1 MNNSIVSLLLI
12 QIILIALNAVF
23 ASAELAVLSVNESK
37 INRLAERGSK
47 KARRL
52 RKLLKEPAKFLSTIQ
67 IAITLSGFLGSAFAA
82 DGFSDPLVDWL
93 VGLGATLS
101 RNTLDILS
109 VIFITLV
116 LSYFTL
122 IFGELVPKRIA
133 MKKSEALALKV
144 SGIVSGISVLFKP
157 IVWLLSVS
165 TNTVLRMLGIDPNET
180 EEQICE
186 EDIRMMVET
195 GGETGAIDKDEQIF
209 IQNVFEFDDLS
220 VGEILTHRTDLTMLW
235 LEDTDE
241 TWEKVI
247 CSSSFSR
254 YPVCDGSP
262 DRVVGVLNAK
272 VYLREKDK
280 SRDNIMCSALEPAY
294 FVPETVKADVL
305 FRNMKQTH
313 NTFAVVLDEYGG
325 LTGVVTIQDLIE
337 KLVGALQEKPSISE
351 TAEPQIKQID
361 CNTWEIS
368 GNAELDEIERA
379 IGVTF
384 DTEYINTFTGYIFDR
399 LKGIP
404 DDGQTN
410 IELKLDNISVT
421 IKEIKDH
428 QAVLA
433 EIKRIDHS
441 IEKETQKWRIII
453 NHPPKNRC
461 GSCKPVQRD

>member
-1 MNNSIVSLLLI
+1 MNNSIISLLLI

-101 RNTLDILS
+101 RNTLDTLS

-165 TNTVLRMLGIDPNET
+165 TNAVLRMLGIDPNET

-195 GGETGAIDKDEQIF
+195 GGETGAIDKDEQTF

-337 KLVGALQEKPSISE
+337 KLVGELQENPSISE
-351 TAEPQIKQID
+351 TAEPQIRQID
-361 CNTWEIS
+361 CDTWEIS

-410 IELKLDNISVT
+410 IELKLDDISVT

-428 QAVLA
+428 QVVLA

-441 IEKETQKWRIII
+441 TEKETQK
-453 NHPPKNRC
+453 
-461 GSCKPVQRD
+461 

>member
-101 RNTLDILS
+101 RNTLDTLS

-337 KLVGALQEKPSISE
+337 KLVGTLQEKPSISE

-428 QAVLA
+428 QVVLA

-441 IEKETQKWRIII
+441 IEKETQK
-453 NHPPKNRC
+453 
-461 GSCKPVQRD
+461 

>member
-101 RNTLDILS
+101 RNTLDTLS

-144 SGIVSGISVLFKP
+144 SGIVSRISVLFKP

-165 TNTVLRMLGIDPNET
+165 TNAVLRMLGIDPNET

-220 VGEILTHRTDLTMLW
+220 IGEILTHRTDLTMLW

-379 IGVTF
+379 IGVSF

-399 LKGIP
+399 LQGIP
-404 DDGQTN
+404 DDGKTN

-421 IKEIKDH
+421 IKEIQDH
-428 QAVLA
+428 QVVLA

-441 IEKETQKWRIII
+441 TEKETQK
-453 NHPPKNRC
+453 
-461 GSCKPVQRD
+461 

>member
-23 ASAELAVLSVNESK
+23 ASAELAVLSVNEAK
-37 INRLAERGSK
+37 INRLADHGSK

-93 VGLGATLS
+93 VGLGVPLS
-101 RNTLDILS
+101 RNTLDTLS

-133 MKKSEALALKV
+133 MKKSEALALEV

-165 TNTVLRMLGIDPNET
+165 TNAVLRMLGINPNET

-195 GGETGAIDKDEQIF
+195 GGETGAIDKDEQNF

-220 VGEILTHRTDLTMLW
+220 VVEILTHRTDLTMLW

-247 CSSSFSR
+247 CNSSFSR

-272 VYLREKDK
+272 IYLREKDK
-280 SRDNIMCSALEPAY
+280 NRDNIMCSALEPAY

-325 LTGVVTIQDLIE
+325 LTGIVTIQDLIE
-337 KLVGALQEKPSISE
+337 ELVGELQENPSISE
-351 TAEPQIKQID
+351 TAEPQIRQLD
-361 CNTWEIS
+361 CDIWEIS

-384 DTEYINTFTGYIFDR
+384 DTEYINTFTGYIFDH

-404 DDGQTN
+404 DDGKTN

-421 IKEIKDH
+421 IKEIRDH
-428 QAVLA
+428 QVVLA
-433 EIKRIDHS
+433 EIKKIDYS
-441 IEKETQKWRIII
+441 TEKETQK
-453 NHPPKNRC
+453 
-461 GSCKPVQRD
+461 

>member
-101 RNTLDILS
+101 RNTLDTLS

-165 TNTVLRMLGIDPNET
+165 TNAVLRMLGIDPNET

-325 LTGVVTIQDLIE
+325 LTGVVTIQDLIK
-337 KLVGALQEKPSISE
+337 KLVGAIQEKPSISE

-428 QAVLA
+428 QVVLA

-441 IEKETQKWRIII
+441 IEKDTQK
-453 NHPPKNRC
+453 
-461 GSCKPVQRD
+461 

>member
-93 VGLGATLS
+93 VGLGVTLS
-101 RNTLDILS
+101 RNTLDTLS

-165 TNTVLRMLGIDPNET
+165 TNAVLRMLGIDPNET

-379 IGVTF
+379 IGVSF

-399 LKGIP
+399 LQGIP
-404 DDGQTN
+404 DDGKTN

-421 IKEIKDH
+421 IKEIQDH
-428 QAVLA
+428 QVVLA

-441 IEKETQKWRIII
+441 TEKETQK
-453 NHPPKNRC
+453 
-461 GSCKPVQRD
+461 

>member
-1 MNNSIVSLLLI
+1 MNNSILSLLLI

-37 INRLAERGSK
+37 INRLAEHGNK

-93 VGLGATLS
+93 VGLGVTLS
-101 RNTLDILS
+101 RNTLDTLS
-109 VIFITLV
+109 VIFITLI

-133 MKKSEALALKV
+133 MKKSEVLALKV

-165 TNTVLRMLGIDPNET
+165 TNAVLRMLGIDPNET

-195 GGETGAIDKDEQIF
+195 GGETGAIDKDEQNF

-247 CSSSFSR
+247 CNSSFSR

-325 LTGVVTIQDLIE
+325 LTGVVTMQDLIE
-337 KLVGALQEKPSISE
+337 ELVGDLQENHSISE
-351 TAEPQIKQID
+351 TAEPQIRQLD
-361 CNTWEIS
+361 CDTWEIS

-404 DDGQTN
+404 DDGKTN

-428 QAVLA
+428 QVVLA
-433 EIKRIDHS
+433 EIKRIDYS
-441 IEKETQKWRIII
+441 TEKETQK
-453 NHPPKNRC
+453 
-461 GSCKPVQRD
+461 

>member
-101 RNTLDILS
+101 RNTLDTLS

-165 TNTVLRMLGIDPNET
+165 TNAVLRMLGIDPNET

-195 GGETGAIDKDEQIF
+195 GGETGAIDKDEQTF

-428 QAVLA
+428 QVVLA

-441 IEKETQKWRIII
+441 IEKETQK
-453 NHPPKNRC
+453 
-461 GSCKPVQRD
+461 

>member
-101 RNTLDILS
+101 RNTLDTLS

-428 QAVLA
+428 QVVLA
-433 EIKRIDHS
+433 EIKRIDHPT
-441 IEKETQKWRIII
+441 EKETQK
-453 NHPPKNRC
+453 
-461 GSCKPVQRD
+461 

>member
-101 RNTLDILS
+101 RNTLDTLS

-220 VGEILTHRTDLTMLW
+220 VGEILTHRTDLTILW

-428 QAVLA
+428 QVVLA

-441 IEKETQKWRIII
+441 IEKETQK
-453 NHPPKNRC
+453 
-461 GSCKPVQRD
+461 

>member
-23 ASAELAVLSVNESK
+23 SSAELAVLSVNESK

-101 RNTLDILS
+101 RNTLDTLS

-325 LTGVVTIQDLIE
+325 LTGVVTIQDLVE
-337 KLVGALQEKPSISE
+337 ELVGDLQENSSISE

-368 GNAELDEIERA
+368 GNAELHEIERA

-428 QAVLA
+428 QVVLA

-441 IEKETQKWRIII
+441 IEKETQK
-453 NHPPKNRC
+453 
-461 GSCKPVQRD
+461 

>member
-101 RNTLDILS
+101 RNTLDTLS

-262 DRVVGVLNAK
+262 DRVVGVPNAK

-384 DTEYINTFTGYIFDR
+384 DTEYINTFTGYIFDC

-428 QAVLA
+428 QVVLA
-433 EIKRIDHS
+433 EIKRIDYS
-441 IEKETQKWRIII
+441 TGKETQK
-453 NHPPKNRC
+453 
-461 GSCKPVQRD
+461 

>member
-1 MNNSIVSLLLI
+1 MKNSIISLLLI

-101 RNTLDILS
+101 RNTLDTLS

-165 TNTVLRMLGIDPNET
+165 TNAVLRMLGIDPSET

-337 KLVGALQEKPSISE
+337 KLVGDLQENPSISE
-351 TAEPQIKQID
+351 TAEPQIRQID

-379 IGVTF
+379 IGVSF

-428 QAVLA
+428 QVVLA

-441 IEKETQKWRIII
+441 TEKETQK
-453 NHPPKNRC
+453 
-461 GSCKPVQRD
+461 

>member
-1 MNNSIVSLLLI
+1 MNNSIISLLLI

-37 INRLAERGSK
+37 INRLAERGNK

-93 VGLGATLS
+93 VGLGVTLS
-101 RNTLDILS
+101 RNTLDTLS

-133 MKKSEALALKV
+133 MKKSEALALKM

-165 TNTVLRMLGIDPNET
+165 TNAVLRMLGIDPNET

-195 GGETGAIDKDEQIF
+195 GGETGAINKDEQNF

-235 LEDTDE
+235 LEDSDE
-241 TWEKVI
+241 IWEKVI
-247 CSSSFSR
+247 CNSSFSR

-337 KLVGALQEKPSISE
+337 ELVGELQENPSISE
-351 TAEPQIKQID
+351 TAEPQIRQLD
-361 CNTWEIS
+361 CDTWEIS

-379 IGVTF
+379 IGITF

-404 DDGQTN
+404 NDGKTN

-428 QAVLA
+428 QVILA
-433 EIKRIDHS
+433 EIKRNDYS
-441 IEKETQKWRIII
+441 TEKETQK
-453 NHPPKNRC
+453 C
-461 GSCKPVQRD
+461 ST

>member
-101 RNTLDILS
+101 RNTLDTLS

-165 TNTVLRMLGIDPNET
+165 TNAVLRMLGIDPNET

-379 IGVTF
+379 IGVSF

-404 DDGQTN
+404 DDGKTN

-421 IKEIKDH
+421 IKEIQDH
-428 QAVLA
+428 QVVLA

-441 IEKETQKWRIII
+441 TEKETQK
-453 NHPPKNRC
+453 
-461 GSCKPVQRD
+461 

>member
-23 ASAELAVLSVNESK
+23 ASAELAVLSINEAK
-37 INRLAERGSK
+37 INRLAEHGNK

-93 VGLGATLS
+93 VGLGITLS
-101 RNTLDILS
+101 RNTLDTLS

-165 TNTVLRMLGIDPNET
+165 TNAVLRMLGIDPNET
-180 EEQICE
+180 EEQVCE

-195 GGETGAIDKDEQIF
+195 GGETGAIDKDEQNF

-247 CSSSFSR
+247 CNSSFSR

-272 VYLREKDK
+272 IYLREKDK

-325 LTGVVTIQDLIE
+325 LTGIVTIQDLIE
-337 KLVGALQEKPSISE
+337 ELVGELQENPSISE
-351 TAEPQIKQID
+351 TAEPQIRQVD
-361 CNTWEIS
+361 CDTWEIS

-384 DTEYINTFTGYIFDR
+384 DTEYINTFTGYIFDC

-404 DDGQTN
+404 DDGKTN
-410 IELKLDNISVT
+410 IELKLDNILVT

-428 QAVLA
+428 QVVLA
-433 EIKRIDHS
+433 EIKKIDYS
-441 IEKETQKWRIII
+441 TEKEM
-453 NHPPKNRC
+453 PK
-461 GSCKPVQRD
+461 

>member
-37 INRLAERGSK
+37 INRLAEPGSK

-101 RNTLDILS
+101 RNTLDTLS

-305 FRNMKQTH
+305 FRNTKQTH

-428 QAVLA
+428 QVVLA

-441 IEKETQKWRIII
+441 IEKETQK
-453 NHPPKNRC
+453 
-461 GSCKPVQRD
+461 

>member
-101 RNTLDILS
+101 RNTLDTLS

-165 TNTVLRMLGIDPNET
+165 TNAVLRMLGIDPNET

-195 GGETGAIDKDEQIF
+195 GGETGAIDEDEQIF

-379 IGVTF
+379 IGVSF

-399 LKGIP
+399 LQGIP
-404 DDGQTN
+404 DDGKTN

-421 IKEIKDH
+421 IKEIQDH
-428 QAVLA
+428 QVVLA

-441 IEKETQKWRIII
+441 TEKETQK
-453 NHPPKNRC
+453 
-461 GSCKPVQRD
+461 

>member
-101 RNTLDILS
+101 RNTLDTLS

-133 MKKSEALALKV
+133 MKKSEALSLKV

-186 EDIRMMVET
+186 DDIRMMVET
-195 GGETGAIDKDEQIF
+195 GGETGAIDKYEQIF

-241 TWEKVI
+241 TWEEVI

-428 QAVLA
+428 QVVLA
-433 EIKRIDHS
+433 EIKR
-441 IEKETQKWRIII
+441 KETQK
-453 NHPPKNRC
+453 
-461 GSCKPVQRD
+461 

>member
-1 MNNSIVSLLLI
+1 MNNSIISLLLI

-101 RNTLDILS
+101 RNTLDTLS

-165 TNTVLRMLGIDPNET
+165 TNAVLRMLGIDPNET

-195 GGETGAIDKDEQIF
+195 GGETGAIDKDEQTF

-337 KLVGALQEKPSISE
+337 KLVGELQENPSISE
-351 TAEPQIKQID
+351 TAEPQIRQID
-361 CNTWEIS
+361 CDTWEIS

-428 QAVLA
+428 QVVLA
-433 EIKRIDHS
+433 EIKRIDHPT
-441 IEKETQKWRIII
+441 EKETQK
-453 NHPPKNRC
+453 
-461 GSCKPVQRD
+461 

>member
-1 MNNSIVSLLLI
+1 MNNSIISLLLI

-101 RNTLDILS
+101 RNTLDTLS

-337 KLVGALQEKPSISE
+337 KLVGELQENPSISE
-351 TAEPQIKQID
+351 TAEPQIRQID
-361 CNTWEIS
+361 CDTWEIS

-428 QAVLA
+428 QVVLA

-441 IEKETQKWRIII
+441 IEKETQK
-453 NHPPKNRC
+453 
-461 GSCKPVQRD
+461 